1 MTFCIGGAVEEYDH
15 KTGGIFWGVN
25 RTEGDQRYLQ
35 MNDSTVYFDIA
46 PQSFFGIG
54 MPMNH
59 FWYEERIRVYLRYI
73 KRLEIRMPSDTLV
86 YDGEEELTDLFLDN
100 KVSKQEVKINIRKR
114 SVFNPILDYF
124 NF

>member
-1 MTFCIGGAVEEYDH
+1 
-15 KTGGIFWGVN
+15 
-25 RTEGDQRYLQ
+25 
-35 MNDSTVYFDIA
+35 
-46 PQSFFGIG
+46 
-54 MPMNH
+54 MNH

-100 KVSKQEVKINIRKR
+100 KVSKQEVRINIRKR

>member
-1 MTFCIGGAVEEYDH
+1 
-15 KTGGIFWGVN
+15 
-25 RTEGDQRYLQ
+25 

-46 PQSFFGIG
+46 PHGFFGMG

-59 FWYEERIRVYLRYI
+59 FWFEERIRVYLRYI
-73 KRLEIRMPSDTLV
+73 KRLEIRMPDDTLV
-86 YDGEEELTDLFLDN
+86 YDGEKELIDLFLDN
-100 KVSKQEVKINIRKR
+100 KVSKQEVRISIRKK